1 MSDETPPLNQVDSTT
16 ALQVRKQPQPG
27 DVLDGI
33 YRLDQPLGKG
43 GVGVVFRAWH
53 LHLQRP
59 CAIKFLHP
67 QLVSNPELRTR
78 FRREAQSAF
87 QLGHPHIVA
96 ITDFRDD
103 PNAWPYIV
111 MELVQGE
118 TLRDRLERGPLGAAT
133 AVRLMV
139 ELCDALHAAHRRGVI
154 HRDLKPENL
163 ILAKAEGQP
172 AEEPSLKVLDFG
184 MSKLLDGA
192 EITGSGRLLGSPSYM
207 SPEQA
212 RGDSHLV
219 DARSD
224 IFSVGGLLYECLTSD
239 KLWSAEKFEE
249 KRQQIIAAKL
259 PPLQLTARGLPPQ
272 IEQIIAKACARLP
285 EERYQTAS
293 ALMEALSQLRPQL
306 SNQPLAPLPA
316 PVQTDAPR
324 KPTVDSSSTAISMG
338 GGELI
343 SSRSSSPPKKSSM
356 MPVALMLGLAALAGV
371 GYAGYTVMQ
380 SYGGSQVAT
389 TGTGATGT
397 AGTGTTPSTP
407 VTTQPASTGTEP
419 VVPPTP
425 AAAEDLRPAEVV
437 QAATPGPVPTP
448 TPTEPDDLPKVAGG
462 TDVKPAVAVQNT
474 GAPATPTPAVAV
486 TGPKPGVKL
495 PAPKKWGGPARPIP
509 TAPSGQLPTAPA
521 PGPDEPG
528 VATTEKAV
536 PTVNGV
542 MRRAMPALVRCY
554 GGDAPLPGKISVDL
568 TIQSDGRVAE
578 ANIDGAEDQGSCVTG
593 VMRNLRFAPPT
604 DSDTYGI
611 HYDFVNLRR

>member
-224 IFSVGGLLYECLTSD
+224 IFSVGGLLYECLTTE

-285 EERYQTAS
+285 EERYQAAAS
-293 ALMEALSQLRPQL
+293 LMEALNQIRPKL
-306 SNQPLAPLPA
+306 SNEPLAPLPVPA
-316 PVQTDAPR
+316 PSDAPR

-343 SSRSSSPPKKSSM
+343 SSRSSSRPKKSSM

-389 TGTGATGT
+389 TG
-397 AGTGTTPSTP
+397 GTGTSPA
-407 VTTQPASTGTEP
+407 VVTQPASGGTDS

-425 AAAEDLRPAEVV
+425 AVAEDLRPVEVV
-437 QAATPGPVPTP
+437 EVTAPVPTP
-448 TPTEPDDLPKVAGG
+448 AEPDTLPKVAGSP
-462 TDVKPAVAVQNT
+462 DIKPAVAVQNT
-474 GAPATPTPAVAV
+474 GTPATPTPGVALP
-486 TGPKPGVKL
+486 GSKPGVRL
-495 PAPKKWGGPARPIP
+495 PAPKKWPVPGRPVP
-509 TAPSGQLPTAPA
+509 TAPPGQLPTAPA
-521 PGPDEPG
+521 PGPEEPG

-554 GGDAPLPGKISVDL
+554 TGDAPLPGKISVDL

-578 ANIDGAEDQGSCVTG
+578 ANIDGADDQGSCVTG